1 VSQKRAADLSK
12 TLTPEVTFRPDRGPH
27 TVTVVN
33 APDFQIEISQTIV
46 VSKIDSLV
54 QAWCASCG
62 AEGQWVIP
70 EHAAVILNSDTR
82 TIYRRIEAGVVHF
95 FESTDGLALV
105 CLNSLL
111 K

>member
-1 VSQKRAADLSK
+1 MSKKRAAGLSK
-12 TLTPEVTFRPDRGPH
+12 SLTSEVTFGSDGGPH
-27 TVTVVN
+27 TVRAGN
-33 APDFQIEISQTIV
+33 ASDFQIEISQTVI

-54 QAWCASCG
+54 QAWCANCG

-70 EHAAVILNSDTR
+70 EHAAVILDSDTR

-95 FESTDGLALV
+95 FEPTDGPALV

-111 K
+111 Q